1 MSLKLTQYEQINL
14 IHSTHLPLEV
24 GVAVTTEP
32 LEVEEANE
40 KCGKCNFKSCV
51 HIKCQQNLY
60 NVRD

>member
-14 IHSTHLPLEV
+14 IHSTHLPLEI

-32 LEVEEANE
+32 LAVEEANE

-51 HIKCQQNLY
+51 YIKC
-60 NVRD
+60 

>member
-1 MSLKLTQYEQINL
+1 MSQLIIQYEQINL

-40 KCGKCNFKSCV
+40 KRGKCNFKSCV
-51 HIKCQQNLY
+51 YIKCQ
-60 NVRD
+60 